1 MNPVLSISGIMTA
14 APPAGSVHIYPRQ
27 VQRSPL
33 MDMNES
39 GEDGRAPVFTHIEN
53 DRAQMV
59 DISAKTEVAR
69 EAVASGRIYLRAET
83 LRAIR
88 EGTTVKGNV
97 LATARVAATLA
108 VKETPRII
116 PMCHPIPLAGVTI
129 DFEEGD
135 GCLEATAR
143 VKSFGRTGVEM
154 EALTGVSVALLTVW
168 DMVKSA
174 EKDKNGQYPVTRIDA
189 IRVLE
194 KKKGG

>member
-1 MNPVLSISGIMTA
+1 M
-14 APPAGSVHIYPRQ
+14 
-27 VQRSPL
+27 
-33 MDMNES
+33 
-39 GEDGRAPVFTHIEN
+39 
-53 DRAQMV
+53 
-59 DISAKTEVAR
+59 
-69 EAVASGRIYLRAET
+69 
-83 LRAIR
+83 
-88 EGTTVKGNV
+88 
-97 LATARVAATLA
+97 
-108 VKETPRII
+108 KETPRII

-174 EKDKNGQYPVTRIDA
+174 EKDENGQYPVTRIDA